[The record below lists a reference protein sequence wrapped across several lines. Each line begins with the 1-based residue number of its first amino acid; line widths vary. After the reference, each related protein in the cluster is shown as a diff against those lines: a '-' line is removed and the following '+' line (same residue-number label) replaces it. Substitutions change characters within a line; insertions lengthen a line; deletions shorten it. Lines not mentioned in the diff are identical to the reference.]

1 MMQNTSIRTKLFVC
15 FGFVAIAATAS
26 AVYCL
31 STIRH
36 LRTQMH
42 EEIVGSAARLDQAR
56 QISIGIANMRSAMR
70 GVSLFSMMHN
80 TEPMKKAR
88 TVFDATAAEMRK
100 TIQQMESGAISAED
114 RTSVNAIRS
123 SLEQWV
129 TDFQEFADLS
139 AAGHAEEA
147 SESALKKI
155 TPLLDVLQK
164 GTADFGQ
171 ANSSRRDAAI
181 SNAEAAIQRNE
192 LITYLFTALVLLAGA
207 GGFYVVTSMAKTLRE
222 ISESVAVG
230 AQQVSQAAAQVSTS
244 SQSLAQ
250 GSSESAASLEETSA
264 SVEEI
269 QSMARRNTE
278 NAQNATD
285 IVAHSEEKFR
295 ETNQALDEMV
305 VAMGEIT
312 GSSQKISKIIKVIDE
327 IAFQTNILAL
337 NAAVEAA
344 RAGEAGMGF
353 AVVADEVRN
362 LAQRCAQA
370 AKDTSGLIEESIAKS
385 DGGKSKVDRVA
396 AALRGVTKEATQIKT
411 LVDEVSVGSREQA
424 SGLAQISKAVMQMEQ
439 SGQSIAATAE
449 ESAAAAEELN
459 AQSATL
465 MDVGQQLRTLVD
477 GAATSVQSGRP
488 DRKTRLSAPRAGNRP
503 PARLQNAA
511 PVRHA
516 KAPVT
521 AGVRPEKS
529 DFPLEGDFN
538 EF

>member
-15 FGFVAIAATAS
+15 FGFVAVAATVS

-36 LRTQMH
+36 LRTQMQ
-42 EEIVGSAARLDQAR
+42 EDIVASAARLDQAR
-56 QISIGIANMRSAMR
+56 QVTIGIANMRSAMR
-70 GVSLFSMMHN
+70 GVSLFSMMHATDPFN
-80 TEPMKKAR
+80 KAR
-88 TVFDATAAEMRK
+88 AAFDSTAADMRK
-100 TIQQMESGAISAED
+100 TIQQMESGDLSAQE
-114 RTSVNAIRS
+114 RVSINAIRS
-123 SLEQWV
+123 SLDQWV
-129 TDFQEFADLS
+129 PEFREFADQS
-139 AAGHAEEA
+139 AAGHGEEA
-147 SESALKKI
+147 STAALKKI
-155 TPLLDVLQK
+155 TPLMDALQK
-164 GTADFGQ
+164 GTAAFGQ
-171 ANSSRRDAAI
+171 ANSARRDAAI
-181 SNAEAAIQRNE
+181 SNAGVAIQRNE
-192 LITYLFTALVLLAGA
+192 VITYLFTALVLLAG
-207 GGFYVVTSMAKTLRE
+207 GIGFFVVNGMAKTLRE

-230 AQQVSQAAAQVSTS
+230 AQQVSQAATQVSTS
-244 SQSLAQ
+244 SQALAQ
-250 GSSESAASLEETSA
+250 GSAESAASLEETSA

-278 NAQNATD
+278 NSQNAAG

-312 GSSQKISKIIKVIDE
+312 GSSRKISKIIKVIDE

-396 AALRGVTKEATQIKT
+396 EALRGVTQEATQVRT
-411 LVDEVSVGSREQA
+411 LVDEVSVGSSEQA
-424 SGLAQISKAVMQMEQ
+424 SGLDQISKAVMQMEQ
-439 SGQSIAATAE
+439 AGQSTAATAE

-465 MDVGQQLRTLVD
+465 MDVGQQLRGLVD
-477 GAATSVQSGRP
+477 GAHVSGQFGGHARTVAALASKPAARAMSKAQKP
-488 DRKTRLSAPRAGNRP
+488 DNHRRTEKPVAAGARAD
-503 PARLQNAA
+503 AR
-511 PVRHA
+511 
-516 KAPVT
+516 
-521 AGVRPEKS
+521 
-529 DFPLEGDFN
+529 DFPLDNDFK